1 MNKQEQK
8 DFDSLLDIDKTRL
21 DDEAEDQPKKVW
33 IYGRMLAKAIRNWDD
48 AIAKFKLAEA
58 DADAA
63 VREHPSKFG
72 LDKVTEMGVKRA
84 ILRNRGYQKANDAVN
99 RAKYRVGVLEAAVKS
114 LDHRRTS
121 LTMLDGQD
129 TRNYFSRP
137 SQKQRV
143 DMGRSI
149 HRKALKKRRNND

>member
-1 MNKQEQK
+1 MNKEEQEN
-8 DFDSLLDIDKTRL
+8 FEGLLDIDKTRL

-33 IYGRMLAKAIRNWDD
+33 IYGKMLAKAIRAWDD

-63 VREHPSKFG
+63 VRDHPSKFG
-72 LDKVTEMGVKRA
+72 LEKVTEMGVKRA
-84 ILRNRGYQKANDAVN
+84 ILRNKAYQAANEAVN
-99 RAKYRVGVLEAAVKS
+99 LAKYRVCILEAAVKS

-121 LTMLDGQD
+121 LSMLDGQD

-137 SQKQRV
+137 TQKERV
-143 DMGRSI
+143 DVGKSI
-149 HRKALKKRRNND
+149 HRKPLRQKV